1 MSFYCCSFLEILGF
15 LGLLLQL
22 GDVLLILSHLL
33 LVVGGCGNM
42 SGRGIERKW
51 IVLIVMTNKTIC
63 DKGKAAI
70 NHDYALNL
78 HKIKCRLSY
87 FESM

>member
-70 NHDYALNL
+70 
-78 HKIKCRLSY
+78 KSRLR
-87 FESM
+87 FEFAQNKMQT